1 MRATQ
6 ACPVELALDA
16 LGGKWRVVILARV
29 KEGAQRYGDLRRQI
43 PGMSDKMLT
52 QRLRE
57 LVRAGLLSHDGA
69 EYALTA
75 RGHDARPVLDALYA
89 WGSALAPTP
98 VAEPSAPRRG
108 RGGSRA

>member
-1 MRATQ
+1 MRAIQ
-6 ACPVELALDA
+6 ACPVEVALEA

-29 KEGAQRYGDLRRQI
+29 KEGAQRYGDLRRLI

-57 LVRAGLLSHDGA
+57 LVRAGLLSHDGGV
-69 EYALTA
+69 YALTA

-89 WGSALAPTP
+89 WGSALSPQPA
-98 VAEPSAPRRG
+98 APRRG
-108 RGGSRA
+108 